1 MKILKVNFLVSKFD
15 QEIFLFH
22 LFSMKIDCLI
32 NYVNHVESNQM
43 KEAKKRLISIIIKRD
58 ENKNKKSLENIDRH
72 LKYLKHINAKI

>member
-1 MKILKVNFLVSKFD
+1 
-15 QEIFLFH
+15 
-22 LFSMKIDCLI
+22 MKIDCLI